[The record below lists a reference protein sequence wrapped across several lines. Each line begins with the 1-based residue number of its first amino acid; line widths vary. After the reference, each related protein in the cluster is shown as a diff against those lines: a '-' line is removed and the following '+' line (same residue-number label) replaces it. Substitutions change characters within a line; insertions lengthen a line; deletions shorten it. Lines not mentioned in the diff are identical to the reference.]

1 MSRASYLGSQPEE
14 AVEVFS
20 FSLVET
26 WALNKCLLGELKHK
40 YKMKSLKGHY
50 TITWWRTKVSK
61 KRIDYN
67 KNENDKKIQTAN
79 CH

>member
-1 MSRASYLGSQPEE
+1 MLRASYLGSQPEE

-26 WALNKCLLGELKHK
+26 LALNKCLLAELKHK

-50 TITWWRTKVSK
+50 TIT
-61 KRIDYN
+61 
-67 KNENDKKIQTAN
+67 
-79 CH
+79 

>member
-1 MSRASYLGSQPEE
+1 MSRASYLGSQPED

-26 WALNKCLLGELKHK
+26 LALNKCLLGELKHK

-50 TITWWRTKVSK
+50 TIT
-61 KRIDYN
+61 
-67 KNENDKKIQTAN
+67 
-79 CH
+79 